1 MGDDPLWYPT
11 ASKPRLYP
19 EMFQR
24 KTQVRTGLFLEEL
37 PGHPVIAIGHAV
49 EYDPTRKLWFCD
61 IELDEQDTY

>member
-1 MGDDPLWYPT
+1 
-11 ASKPRLYP
+11 
-19 EMFQR
+19 MFQR